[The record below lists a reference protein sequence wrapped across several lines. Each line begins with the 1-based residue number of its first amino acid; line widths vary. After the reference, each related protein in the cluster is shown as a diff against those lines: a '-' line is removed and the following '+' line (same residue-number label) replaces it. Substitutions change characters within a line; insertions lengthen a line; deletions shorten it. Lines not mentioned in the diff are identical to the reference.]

1 MTGSIHTSSQHT
13 EKGTHMAKKLG
24 LVRSSTVVRKP
35 VRSSAAAEALQASLR
50 RLGADEKTVALVP
63 VTRPAR

>member
-1 MTGSIHTSSQHT
+1 MTGSIHNKKQHP
-13 EKGTHMAKKLG
+13 EEGTHMASKLG

-63 VTRPAR
+63 VASPSR